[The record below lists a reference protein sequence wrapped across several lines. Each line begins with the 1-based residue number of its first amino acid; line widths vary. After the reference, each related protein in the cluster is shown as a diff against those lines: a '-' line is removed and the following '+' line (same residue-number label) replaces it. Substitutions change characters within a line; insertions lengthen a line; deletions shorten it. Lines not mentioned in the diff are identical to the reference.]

1 MLLNKAETTLFAYP
15 SASGDIVL
23 PESIITIGD
32 GAFRGCPALK
42 TAILPA
48 ATTIGAY
55 AFQNCA
61 ALTSVSLPAATA
73 IGDYAFL
80 DCAVLETAN
89 LPAATAI
96 GTKAFRNCAAL
107 ASLTLGTTIPTLDG
121 TVFYNAGKGEGFTI
135 YVPDETAQSALEEE
149 IANAGSDWYKA
160 LKDTSMNGIYQG
172 KFKEVKVT
180 Q

>member
-42 TAILPA
+42 T
-48 ATTIGAY
+48 
-55 AFQNCA
+55 
-61 ALTSVSLPAATA
+61 VSLPAATA
-73 IGDYAFL
+73 IGDYAFQNCAALETANLPKATAIGENAFL
-80 DCAVLETAN
+80 DDAALKTAN

-107 ASLTLGTTIPTLDG
+107 ESLTLGTTIPTLVA
-121 TVFYNAGKGEGFTI
+121 TVFYNAGNGEGFTI
-135 YVPDETAQSALEEE
+135 YVPDGAAKAALEEE
-149 IANAGSDWYKA
+149 IATTSSDWYKA
-160 LKDTSMNGIYQG
+160 LKDTSMNGIYRG